1 VLSLDRGKIEAVS
14 KALKGTEET
23 IDGVDERQRVVKEQI
38 NSYVDEVSDA
48 RVLCPWRVL
57 VSYPDAC
64 ACAWQLERLLLQQR
78 EELLKQVDDT
88 TTSKLKVLSAQAEG
102 LRNILESLV
111 NGCDHIE
118 RQDTNEAR
126 DLIMKRSF
134 RKSVENTKIS
144 MEPDALND
152 LEFISR
158 DSVKELLSTLG
169 EVTESGPCAFNTVA
183 SGAGILAY
191 QMQSQRGM
199 KFSVVTKSRQ
209 GQLVQRGGERISVK
223 MDDRLEP
230 HYEVFDGGDGTY
242 RVEYRLGADLK
253 AERAF
258 RMFVKLNNKDVKGSP
273 FTVPIRKDYNYIIDR
288 SLQGI
293 GLVSGGVID
302 GDFMFVAL
310 YSQNQ
315 IVKVRRDTGAQE
327 QRIPVNGQPYG
338 MVIDGDLL
346 YVCLYNT
353 HHIGVYR
360 KNTGAQERMMGGPGV
375 FTNPVG
381 LAQDGEFLY
390 VTEHLGHRVQVRRT
404 VACSLGVGAPAGADG
419 ADV

>member
-1 VLSLDRGKIEAVS
+1 V
-14 KALKGTEET
+14 
-23 IDGVDERQRVVKEQI
+23 
-38 NSYVDEVSDA
+38 
-48 RVLCPWRVL
+48 
-57 VSYPDAC
+57 
-64 ACAWQLERLLLQQR
+64 QLEKLLHQQR
-78 EELLKQVDDT
+78 EDLLKHVDET
-88 TTSKLKVLSAQAEG
+88 TTSKLKILSAQAEG

-118 RQDTNEAR
+118 RQDSNEAR

-134 RKSVENTKIS
+134 RKSVENTKVS

-152 LEFISR
+152 LEFVAR
-158 DSVKELLSTLG
+158 DAVRELLSSLG
-169 EVTESGPCAFNTVA
+169 EVTESGPCAFNSTA

-199 KFSVVTKSRQ
+199 KFTVMTKSRQ
-209 GQLVQRGGERISVK
+209 GQMVPRGGEKVVVRIDEK
-223 MDDRLEP
+223 LEP
-230 HYEVFDGGDGTY
+230 EWEVEDGADGSY
-242 RVEYRLGADLK
+242 KVEYRLKADLK
-253 AERAF
+253 EQRAF

-273 FTVPIRKDYNYIIDR
+273 FTVPIRKDYNYVVDR

-302 GDFMFVAL
+302 GEFMYVAL

-315 IVKVRRDTGAQE
+315 IVKVRRDTGTQE

-338 MVIDGDLL
+338 MVIDADML

-353 HHIGVYR
+353 HYIGVYR
-360 KNTGAQERMMGGPGV
+360 KDTGAQERMMGGPGV

-381 LAQDGEFLY
+381 LAQDGDLLY
-390 VTEHLGHRVQVRRT
+390 VTEHLGHRVQVRI
-404 VACSLGVGAPAGADG
+404 LEFENP
-419 ADV
+419 